1 VDPILVRCPD
11 TGDRQVLPPKL
22 DIFGQQARPVSWLL
36 GLLRASLP
44 QKAAKN
50 VGQPLVCRSTAS
62 KHAREVNVF
71 KVQRGVG
78 SGALVAAAMGLS
90 AGRFAVLRRLRCHGS
105 CCIHQVLWKEMGND
119 GGSTNLRDLLPL
131 IPRIL
136 SSAVCG

>member
-1 VDPILVRCPD
+1 MAKGERPHRPYPFHDSGLIRLLAHNLKVLNSRVEESPVDPILVRCPD
-11 TGDRQVLPPKL
+11 TGDRQVLPSKL

-62 KHAREVNVF
+62 KHAREVNAF

-90 AGRFAVLRRLRCHGS
+90 AGRFAVLGR
-105 CCIHQVLWKEMGND
+105 
-119 GGSTNLRDLLPL
+119 
-131 IPRIL
+131 
-136 SSAVCG
+136 